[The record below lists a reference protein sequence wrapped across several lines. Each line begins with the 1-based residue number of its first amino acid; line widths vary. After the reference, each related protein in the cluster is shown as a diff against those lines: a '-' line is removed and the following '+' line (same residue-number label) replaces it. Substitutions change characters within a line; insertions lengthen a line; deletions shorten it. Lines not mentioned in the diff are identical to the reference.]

1 MDLVEGMT
9 CIDQAIFGVDQWQE
23 YRRGGGLARSV
34 GGKKGWIE
42 SYLKAVL
49 GRWRGGLVEE
59 WESMWIGGR
68 RVFFCVFYVQ

>member
-1 MDLVEGMT
+1 MESISGKSTEGGAGWQDLSVE
-9 CIDQAIFGVDQWQE
+9 
-23 YRRGGGLARSV
+23 
-34 GGKKGWIE
+34 KKGWIE

-68 RVFFCVFYVQ
+68 RVFLCVFYVQ

>member
-34 GGKKGWIE
+34 GGKK
-42 SYLKAVL
+42 
-49 GRWRGGLVEE
+49 R
-59 WESMWIGGR
+59 MD
-68 RVFFCVFYVQ
+68 